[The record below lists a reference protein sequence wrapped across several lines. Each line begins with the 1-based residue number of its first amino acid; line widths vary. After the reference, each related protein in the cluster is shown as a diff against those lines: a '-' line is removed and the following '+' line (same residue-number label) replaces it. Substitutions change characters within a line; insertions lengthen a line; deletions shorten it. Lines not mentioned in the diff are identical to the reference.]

1 MKALQGIENFAA
13 AAAAGRSERFEKVSG
28 KKINE
33 ENEAPDFVVIQFSQ

>member
-13 AAAAGRSERFEKVSG
+13 AAAAGRSEKVSG
-28 KKINE
+28 KKFNE